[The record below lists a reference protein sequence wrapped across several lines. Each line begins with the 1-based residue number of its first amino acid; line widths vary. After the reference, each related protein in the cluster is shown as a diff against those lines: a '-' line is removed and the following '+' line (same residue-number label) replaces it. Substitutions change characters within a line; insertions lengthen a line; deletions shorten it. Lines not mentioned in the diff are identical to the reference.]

1 MLARLFEVSETRG
14 KGKGLF
20 ARELVPNGM
29 AVFFECQA
37 FRKITKTGFQLLP
50 EDEKNFILKYGYAK
64 ADGSYLMPCD
74 EIIYLDHSCN
84 ANTLDFDRG
93 FDIVVRDIA
102 KGDVRSQALQ

>member
-1 MLARLFEVSETRG
+1 MVARLFEVRETRG

-20 ARELVPNGM
+20 ARELVPKRM

-37 FRKITKTGFQLLP
+37 CMQEDNKTGFQWLP

-64 ADGSYLMPCD
+64 ANGSYLVPCD

-102 KGDVRSQALQ
+102 KGDV

>member
-20 ARELVPNGM
+20 ARELVPKGM
-29 AVFFECQA
+29 AVFFECQPC
-37 FRKITKTGFQLLP
+37 RNITKTSFQLLP
-50 EDEKNFILKYGYAK
+50 EDEKNFILKYGYAEP
-64 ADGSYLMPCD
+64 DGSYLVPCD

-102 KGDVRSQALQ
+102 KGDVRLQALP